1 MNLSNGRGENEGAVN
16 FADDFFSSPS
26 EREKKLIVK
35 EASMLAFCM
44 AFMLFLSYLLQ
55 TLFLGAGRL
64 INKDLLDSEA
74 FKEITVLISYAV
86 SLTVP
91 FSLFGAYT
99 KIPAEKALKNRH
111 TGFLTMLSCLFIA
124 LGVSVVGMFSSAFLT
139 FFLSKLGIVFSASF
153 TFPPT
158 ERWAFGIYLLNMTI
172 VPALFE
178 EIAFRGF
185 LMQSLRRFGDGFALF
200 ASAFCFALIHI
211 TPTRFPHTF
220 IMGLV
225 IGYFVLFTGSLKT
238 GVVIHFVYNSAIAFL
253 SLLADSGSLDSA
265 FLNLS
270 FGALVLILALPGL
283 FYLLK
288 NYRGMFILRTGRAV
302 NPAGENIRT
311 FLRSRGMIL
320 FYVIVFVLAYKDL
333 VVL

>member
-1 MNLSNGRGENEGAVN
+1 MNLSNGRGENETVIN
-16 FADDFFSSPS
+16 ISDDFFSSPS

-44 AFMLFLSYLLQ
+44 AFVLFLSYLLQ

-64 INKDLLDSEA
+64 INEDLLDSEI
-74 FKEITVLISYAV
+74 FREVTVLISYAV

-111 TGFLTMLSCLFIA
+111 TGFLTMLSCLFA
-124 LGVSVVGMFSSAFLT
+124 SLGVAVVGMFSSAFLT

-153 TFPPT
+153 TFSPAN
-158 ERWAFGIYLLNMTI
+158 RWAFGIYMLNMTI

-238 GVVIHFVYNSAIAFL
+238 GVIIHFVYNLAIASL
-253 SLLADSGSLDSA
+253 SLAADAGSLDSA
-265 FLNLS
+265 FLNIS
-270 FGALVLILALPGL
+270 FGVLMLIFAIPSL
-283 FYLLK
+283 FYLLR
-288 NYRGMFILRTGRAV
+288 NYHGMFMLRRGRAV
-302 NPAGENIRT
+302 NPAGENIRA
-311 FLRSRGMIL
+311 FLKSRGMIL
-320 FYVIVFVLAYKDL
+320 FYFIVFVLAFKEL
-333 VVL
+333 VIL